1 MPKFPQTTIN
11 FNAIPSHYAL
21 EFAPNFSTFTYQGKA
36 TISVTLQK
44 AIKLITLHTKELTIK
59 NVQLIH
65 NKITYEPQ
73 IHVNEPKEELQLT
86 LPKSL
91 KGPATVIIDYQGNH
105 NDQMYGFYRSSYT
118 QNNKQEYMLTTQF
131 EAANARAAFPCFD
144 EPFFKATFDVSITTE
159 KPLTVISNMPIK
171 KEIQLGQNKKQVI
184 FQTSPQMS
192 TYLLYLGIGNFLS
205 KATKLNNVDIRVYT
219 TPDKIKYADL
229 SLHYTKIFLDYF
241 QKYFQIRYPLPKLDM
256 LAIPDFAS
264 GAMENWGAITFREIA
279 LLGDEHTSVVVKQN
293 IAITVAHEL
302 AHQWFGNLVTMQWW
316 DDLWLNE
323 SFATFMSYKAVHD
336 SFPEWELPLQYFEDT
351 ICNALSADQL
361 ISTHPINVKVN
372 TPGEVDEIFDHISY
386 DKGGSVLHML
396 EHFVGETTFQE
407 SLTKYLQ
414 KYSYKNATKFDLW
427 TELQHTS
434 QKKNLTS
441 MVHRWI
447 TLPGYPL
454 VSVKKTKGGY
464 ELTQQR
470 FTLKHKTFPQQWL
483 IPIVYQTAE
492 NTTKTILLSAKNQ
505 TIKESSPWIKLN
517 AKQDGFYRVAYD
529 SSTLKQLGIAIQ
541 QKTISTLDAAGIEN
555 DLFALTIQG
564 KYSLND
570 YLQFI
575 EQYYLDAQYPLNSS
589 ISIHL
594 SSLFRLT
601 YNKKT
606 AFSKLQKLSLTFH
619 NKLLQQLG
627 WDRKKTEPNTQTM
640 LRSMTIFALGLANDK
655 PTLQKASDLFHQ
667 LKTKNN
673 LDPNIKSAIYNLAAW
688 RGKED
693 TFNYILE
700 KYKKE
705 PLPEEQ
711 RRLLRALSMFSSTE
725 LQHHALNISMTS
737 TVRLQDSY
745 VIPLSLSGNPT
756 CTFIWSWTKQHWPA
770 LMKKYSSGTHML
782 PHFVQNLAG
791 TDNKK
796 EQQEIKEFFA
806 QKQHQRDDMK
816 MAITQTLERID
827 VIINFLEKNKIK

>member
-1 MPKFPQTTIN
+1 MVKFPQTTIN
-11 FNAIPSHYAL
+11 FNALPSHYAL
-21 EFAPNFSTFTYQGKA
+21 EFEPDFSKFTFRGKA
-36 TISVTLQK
+36 TITLTLQK
-44 AIKLITLHTKELTIK
+44 AVKLITLHTKELTIK
-59 NVQLIH
+59 NVQIIH
-65 NKITYEPQ
+65 NKLTYDPQ
-73 IHVNEPKEELQLT
+73 IHVNEPQEELQLT
-86 LPKSL
+86 LPKAL
-91 KGPATVIIDYQGNH
+91 KGPATLIIDYQGIH
-105 NDQMYGFYRSSYT
+105 NDQMYGFYRSQYT

-144 EPFFKATFDVSITTE
+144 EPFFKSTFDVSITTE

-171 KEIQLGQNKKQVI
+171 KEIQLGQNKKQVV
-184 FQTSPQMS
+184 FQTSPKMS
-192 TYLLYLGIGNFLS
+192 TYLLYLGIGNFLY

-229 SLHYTKIFLDYF
+229 SLQYTKIFLDYF

-279 LLGDEHTSVVVKQN
+279 LLGDENTSVVVKQN

-336 SFPEWELPLQYFEDT
+336 SFPEWDLPLQYFEDT

-361 ISTHPINVKVN
+361 ISTHPINVKV
-372 TPGEVDEIFDHISY
+372 TTHDEVDEIFDHISY
-386 DKGGSVLHML
+386 DKGGSVLHMI
-396 EHFVGETTFQE
+396 EHFVGKETFQQG
-407 SLTKYLQ
+407 LTKYLQ

-427 TELQHTS
+427 TELQQVS
-434 QKKNLTS
+434 QKKNLTT

-454 VSVKKTKGGY
+454 ISVKKTKSGF
-464 ELTQQR
+464 ELTQHR
-470 FTLKHKTFPQQWL
+470 FTLKHKTFNQQWL
-483 IPIVYQTAE
+483 VPIVYQTAE
-492 NTTKTILLSAKNQ
+492 NITKNILLSAKSQ
-505 TIKESSPWIKLN
+505 TIKEPSAWIKLN
-517 AKQDGFYRVAYD
+517 ANQDGFYRVAYD
-529 SSTLKQLGIAIQ
+529 AATLKQLGLAIK
-541 QKTISTLDAAGIEN
+541 QKTLPPLDAAGIEN
-555 DLFALTIQG
+555 DLFALTIHG

-575 EQYYLDAQYPLNSS
+575 EQYCLDVKYPLNSS
-589 ISIHL
+589 ISSHL

-601 YNKKT
+601 YNKKA
-606 AFSKLQKLSLTFH
+606 AFSQVQKLSITFH
-619 NKLLQQLG
+619 NKLIQQLG
-627 WDRKKTEPNTQTM
+627 WQRKKNEPNTQTM
-640 LRSMTIFALGLANDK
+640 LRSMTIFSLGLANHK
-655 PTLQKASDLFHQ
+655 PTLQQASQLFQQ
-667 LKTKNN
+667 LKLKNN
-673 LDPNIKSAIYNLAAW
+673 LDPNLKGVTYNLAAW
-688 RGKED
+688 HGKED

-700 KYKKE
+700 KYKQE

-711 RRLLRALSMFSSTE
+711 RRLLRALSMFPTPP
-725 LQHHALNISMTS
+725 LQHRALDISLTP

-756 CTFIWSWTKQHWPA
+756 CTFIWQWTKQHWPA

-806 QKQHQRDDMK
+806 QKQHQRDDIK

-827 VIINFLEKNKIK
+827 VIIHFLEKNGVK